1 MENKIKLLITGA
13 SGLLGGITAETA
25 LNNGFEVKSFAI
37 RDLNICD
44 RLAVDDV
51 MREFQPQWIINCAAY
66 TKIDAS
72 ETHREEALRAN
83 IHGPQILGELAA
95 AHGAKMIH
103 ISTAMVFDGEG
114 HEPYTEEDLTAPAC
128 IYGKTKRLGE
138 LALLKV
144 LPEAVIVRTS
154 RLYGPYGSNFVN
166 NILKS
171 GINEEEVKSV
181 SDQYSSPTFSGDLA
195 ECLLNLIKNDAVG
208 LYHYAN
214 QGQCSWYEL
223 AQAIFEIAREL
234 GITLKLT
241 ELKPILGLYYPT
253 QAHRPVYSVLN
264 TAKYAMLPNAKIP
277 FWRESL
283 KYYMKTYLKIE
294 EGQVVSGLD

>member
-1 MENKIKLLITGA
+1 MENKTKLLITGA
-13 SGLLGGITAETA
+13 GGLLGSIVTETA
-25 LNNGFEVKSFAI
+25 LDNDAFEVKAYTEKE
-37 RDLNICD
+37 LNICD

-51 MREFQPQWIINCAAY
+51 MRELKPHWIINCAAY

-72 ETHREEALRAN
+72 ETHREEALRVN

-95 AHGAKMIH
+95 VYGAKMVH
-103 ISTAMVFDGEG
+103 ISSAMVFDGES

-154 RLYGPYGSNFVN
+154 RLYGPHGANFVN
-166 NILKS
+166 SMLKA
-171 GINEEEVKSV
+171 GINGEEVSAV
-181 SDQYSSPTFSGDLA
+181 SDQYGSPTFAGDLA
-195 ECLLNLIKNDAVG
+195 ECILNLVKNDATG
-208 LYHYAN
+208 LFHYAN

-223 AQAIFEIAREL
+223 AQAVFEEARAL

-241 ELKPILGLYYPT
+241 ELKPILGLFYPT
-253 QAHRPVYSVLN
+253 
-264 TAKYAMLPNAKIP
+264 
-277 FWRESL
+277 
-283 KYYMKTYLKIE
+283 
-294 EGQVVSGLD
+294 